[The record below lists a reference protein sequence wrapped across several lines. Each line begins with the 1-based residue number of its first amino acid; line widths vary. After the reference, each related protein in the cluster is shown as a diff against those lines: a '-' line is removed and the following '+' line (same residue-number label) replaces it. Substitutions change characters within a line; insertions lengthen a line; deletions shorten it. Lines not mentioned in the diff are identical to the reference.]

1 MTNLEIIEIETNE
14 QLPHYL
20 DSKKDTSFTFDA
32 WMSENPLEDGIEV
45 HGTIDINF
53 EHKDTG
59 FTHAF
64 GSEEETTTIIDSVD
78 VTILKPSFNS
88 EEEQSIRLLI
98 ESYVEQTYN
107 N

>member
-14 QLPHYL
+14 PLPHYM

-32 WMSENPLEDGIEV
+32 WMSDNPLEEGIEV

-59 FTHAF
+59 FPHAF
-64 GSEEETTTIIDSVD
+64 GFQEETTTIIDSID
-78 VTILKPSFNS
+78 VTILKPSFSS

-98 ESYVEQTYN
+98 EEYVEQTYN